1 LLNKRNYYENQEEHG
16 FKMREGS
23 LFNQSI
29 SYVLISV
36 FSLGLFGCTEFNSV
50 TQRQE
55 MILYSTDREIN
66 IGKNIVKQI
75 EKEYEPEE
83 NPLVV
88 ERVNKIMDR
97 IAAASDRKDV
107 SYSVRVIK
115 AKDEEKEDGADINA
129 FALPGGYV
137 YVFDGLVNFADDDD
151 QLASVIAHEVGH
163 VVAKHG
169 IKKLQLIMGY
179 VLLNVLTVATGDP
192 EFAGGV
198 NYAFVN
204 MLLAY
209 SREDELLADKLG
221 VRYAKEAGYKP
232 RAMIDFLEKLREKK
246 KKEPLRAKSIYRTH
260 PYFSERITTIKR
272 ELGEPLTVRDYVSVA
287 ND

>member
-1 LLNKRNYYENQEEHG
+1 
-16 FKMREGS
+16 MREGS